1 MTTPIRFP
9 LDDLLDEERS
19 YAWLVTFLHPEGLQC
34 PKGHLRPSE
43 QCPHTRTR
51 APIVEY
57 RCRECGRVYNVFTD
71 TVLNGIRFPCS
82 KIVMMLHGF
91 LKGTPT
97 QQMAEEMSL
106 DRGNLHHWRHHLQ
119 ALFRE
124 RFPPLGSSRPGNGS
138 RRDVPERR
146 GEGDSAPRSRGSS
159 TPSRQQTSRPRN
171 VRERSSTDRRNGRT

>member
-1 MTTPIRFP
+1 MTTSIRFP
-9 LDDLLDEERS
+9 LDDLLDEDRS
-19 YAWLVTFLHPEGLQC
+19 YTWLVTFLHPEGLQC
-34 PKGHLRPSE
+34 PNGHSRPPE

-97 QQMAEEMSL
+97 LQMADELSL
-106 DRGNLHHWRHHLQ
+106 DRSNLLHWRHHLQ
-119 ALFRE
+119 ALLRE
-124 RFPPLGSSRPGNGS
+124 RFPPLGSSRPGNRG